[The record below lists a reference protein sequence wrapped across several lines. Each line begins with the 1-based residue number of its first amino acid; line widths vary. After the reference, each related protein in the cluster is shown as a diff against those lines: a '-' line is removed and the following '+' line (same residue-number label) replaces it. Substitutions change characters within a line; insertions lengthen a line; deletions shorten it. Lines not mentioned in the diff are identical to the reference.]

1 VTHPEERRLRR
12 YAEEE
17 RQRNS
22 ADDPH
27 ASTECGEA
35 ASEEESDADSQT
47 EVRRH
52 HELRNTDE

>member
-1 VTHPEERRLRR
+1 MTHPEERRLRW

-17 RQRNS
+17 RRRNS

-27 ASTECGEA
+27 ASTECGEE
-35 ASEEESDADSQT
+35 ASENESDADSQT